1 MYSTVSLRMFYIRFL
16 YDILL
21 PIIATTSVIKSE
33 SECIA
38 SASNTCVLVIIPTTY
53 LSITN
58 TQFPKKLII
67 KSLND
72 MCLRYID
79 KNKIRNDVINNLT
92 EDNKFSNKKELEVL
106 TNDIKQINNNL
117 DVIYIDK
124 INKKITLE
132 QFERVKIKL
141 ENELNIKRERYNE
154 LNDSINDNID
164 EESKNKMINE
174 YINKFLSMKEPSREL
189 IINLIDRIEI
199 FEDKRVDIRVT
210 FKSQYLI

>member
-1 MYSTVSLRMFYIRFL
+1 
-16 YDILL
+16 
-21 PIIATTSVIKSE
+21 
-33 SECIA
+33 
-38 SASNTCVLVIIPTTY
+38 
-53 LSITN
+53 
-58 TQFPKKLII
+58 
-67 KSLND
+67 